1 MALEKGDTSVTR
13 WIMIVIIC
21 GVILVGCGEKTY
33 HPREINS
40 ETDVCKVCNMSIV
53 HNEYAGQIVL
63 KNGDYETFDD
73 IGCLMDYI
81 ELNGDGEVGAAYI
94 KNKATNEWIDVYK
107 AIYVYNKNYW
117 TPMNYGV
124 IAFAT
129 KDEAKEW
136 MNDEEEGQLF
146 AYRDLLTLNWG
157 IHE

>member
-21 GVILVGCGEKTY
+21 GVILGGCGEKTY
-33 HPREINS
+33 LPREINS
-40 ETDVCKVCNMSIV
+40 ETDVCEVCNMSIV